1 MSHISG
7 YDVCVI
13 ANNILIILLFT
24 AQIIFRARRNFLM
37 KEYKEKGHSIGQIQS
52 DVDQSMEVCVF

>member
-1 MSHISG
+1 VFHFA
-7 YDVCVI
+7 YLHVCVI